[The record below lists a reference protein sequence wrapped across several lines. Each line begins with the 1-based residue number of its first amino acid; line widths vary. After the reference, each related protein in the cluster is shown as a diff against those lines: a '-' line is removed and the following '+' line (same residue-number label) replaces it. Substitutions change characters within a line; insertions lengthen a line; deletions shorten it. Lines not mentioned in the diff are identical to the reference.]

1 MEEVRPPVA
10 PSGGGDVASAA
21 RRTPA
26 LLAGYW
32 AFGQF
37 WGVWVIVIAGLNEQR
52 DLTYSQNGQL
62 LTALSLTAV
71 VVMAFVAPRLGVY
84 PLGTI
89 VPVSLLTLAA
99 GSFAMAFMPGASL
112 WIAFAVVGAGNGLI
126 DVFMNVDAQRV
137 EVATRRPVLQWLHA
151 SYAAG
156 GVTGA
161 AAGGLLIG
169 TFDLDFRA
177 GFVYAAAALVVAAA
191 MNGIVGSR
199 DVGEEAGEALRFSLS
214 AFRRHRGLWVVAMVV
229 LFAFLV
235 EGSMD
240 TWSGL
245 YMQEQLDATAG
256 QAALAFAAFS
266 ASLFLGRMFA
276 GRVLFGLGR
285 RATILIAGV
294 GAAVG
299 GGIAAA
305 TDSTLVVGLA
315 FLVMGFSIAAAA
327 PAAFGL
333 VEEIAPTDQ
342 TNAIAA
348 ITTVGYSGFVWSPP
362 IFGWLAD
369 TFDLRTAMAVIVST
383 TLGIIIAG
391 ILATPTRL
399 GTRTSPGA
407 TPTGRA
413 PSSSSP
419 GAGSS

>member
-1 MEEVRPPVA
+1 MEELRPPPVPSADGEGVA
-10 PSGGGDVASAA
+10 PAA
-21 RRTPA
+21 RRIPA

-37 WGVWVIVIAGLNEQR
+37 WGVWVIVIATLNDR
-52 DLTYSQNGQL
+52 HGLTYSDNGRM
-62 LTALSLTAV
+62 LTVLSLTAV
-71 VVMAFVAPRLGVY
+71 VVMAFVAPRLAPI
-84 PLGTI
+84 PLGTV
-89 VPVSLLTLAA
+89 VPAALVTLAV
-99 GSFAMAFMPGASL
+99 GSLGMAFIPGSGL
-112 WIAFAVVGAGNGLI
+112 LVAFAIVGAGNGLI

-161 AAGGLLIG
+161 AAGGIVG
-169 TFDLDFRA
+169 TVGLDFRA
-177 GFVYAAAALVVAAA
+177 GFAYAALALLATAV
-191 MNGIVGSR
+191 MNAIVGTRQPDS
-199 DVGEEAGEALRFSLS
+199 EAEGAVRFSLS
-214 AFRRHRGLWVVAMVV
+214 AFRRHQGLWVVGLVV

-245 YMQEQLDATAG
+245 YLQEQLDASAG
-256 QAALAFAAFS
+256 QAAMAFAAFS

-285 RATILIAGV
+285 RTTILIAGV

-305 TDSTLVVGLA
+305 TDSALIVGLA
-315 FLVMGFSIAAAA
+315 FLLMGFSIAAAA

-333 VEEIAPTDQ
+333 VERIAPKDQ
-342 TNAIAA
+342 ANAIAA

-369 TFDLRTAMAVIVST
+369 AFDLRTAMAVIVST

-391 ILATPTRL
+391 LLATPGRL
-399 GTRTSPGA
+399 GDTR
-407 TPTGRA
+407 RA
-413 PSSSSP
+413 DAVDRS
-419 GAGSS
+419 A

>member
-1 MEEVRPPVA
+1 MDEARPPA
-10 PSGGGDVASAA
+10 AHAAHAEGDLGGRDVGNGAA
-21 RRTPA
+21 RRIPA

-37 WGVWVIVIAGLNEQR
+37 WGVWVIVISGLNAEHG
-52 DLTYSQNGQL
+52 LTYSENGRL
-62 LTALSLTAV
+62 LTMLSLTAV
-71 VVMAFVAPRLGVY
+71 AVMAFVAPRLASIS
-84 PLGTI
+84 LGRV
-89 VPVSLLTLAA
+89 VPASLLVLAA
-99 GSFAMAFMPGASL
+99 GSLGMAYMPGAGL
-112 WIAFAVVGAGNGLI
+112 LLAFAIVGAGNGLI

-137 EVATRRPVLQWLHA
+137 EVETRRPVLQWLHA

-161 AAGGLLIG
+161 AAGGIAG
-169 TFDLDFRA
+169 TLGLDHSA
-177 GFVYAAAALVVAAA
+177 GFTYAAVALVATAG
-191 MNGIVGSR
+191 MNAVVGTREPSATSE
-199 DVGEEAGEALRFSLS
+199 GALRFSLS
-214 AFRRHRGLWVVAMVV
+214 AFRRHEGLWVVALVV

-245 YMQEQLDATAG
+245 YMQEQLGATAG

-285 RATILIAGV
+285 RATILFAGI

-305 TDSTLVVGLA
+305 TDSTLVVGVA
-315 FLVMGFSIAAAA
+315 FLLMGFSIAAAA

-333 VEEIAPTDQ
+333 VERIAPTDQ
-342 TNAIAA
+342 GNAIAA

-369 TFDLRTAMAVIVST
+369 AFDLRTAMAVIVST

-391 ILATPTRL
+391 VLATPRRL
-399 GTRTSPGA
+399 GESPEPTSA
-407 TPTGRA
+407 DPT
-413 PSSSSP
+413 
-419 GAGSS
+419 